1 MRFADAEFEQLSGSL
16 RVADAEQRLRPQ
28 TAAVLAQL
36 LEHAG
41 EIVSR
46 DQLAESVWGE
56 SFVTDNSL
64 AQCISEIRAVLG
76 PGRQDVIET
85 VPRRGY
91 IVRVP
96 VVREVVG
103 AGSTATVGEG
113 GATDSVREA
122 ALACDG
128 SKRVSP
134 SRGMLL
140 GAGAI
145 GILLCAALWL
155 GLQLVPRSESVRL
168 SLAVLPFQ
176 SRAAASGQAWF
187 AENVGEDL
195 TTNLSRIPGSHV
207 IARVSTQAFSTADAD
222 LRKVGRELGVR
233 YVVAGNVDRD
243 GDQVVM
249 NLYLADT
256 GSGVILWTERFSTR
270 LTDLQATERLVADRI
285 ANALHVRIV
294 AAEAQRLESHATSN
308 PAADELALEAW
319 AAWNRGSPADVA
331 RAKELAQKAL
341 ALDDR
346 SVLAW
351 KTMASWHLRARI
363 SQTIPAEAAI
373 TGAENAARR
382 AMEIDPSHPLVHT
395 VYGGALTLRGLHE
408 EAQQA
413 LEHEI
418 ATNPSHPVAYYYLGL
433 SHLMRGQPRK
443 AIALYHRALA
453 ISPRDPRLSRFQR
466 YLALAYLHDGDLP
479 SALRHA
485 TAATQVPMVDRT
497 AWAMLASV
505 CALAG
510 DTPCA
515 AASAARLRQCGRPF
529 RSSRVSP
536 NGRRRVL
543 NSPRNTR
550 AICAASSWRASR
562 KRLFALSPCRAPCLR
577 HRRPFSAPWLLFGG
591 VRRIEEAGGRRLRR
605 QQSVRP
611 HHHP

>member
-1 MRFADAEFEQLSGSL
+1 MEPLPTVVLRFADAEFEQLSGSL
-16 RVADAEQRLRPQ
+16 RVAGKAQRLRPQ

-36 LEHAG
+36 LGQAG
-41 EIVSR
+41 QIVSR
-46 DQLAESVWGE
+46 DQLAQAVWGE

-64 AQCISEIRAVLG
+64 AQCISEIRGVLG
-76 PGRQDVIET
+76 PGRENVIET

-96 VVREVVG
+96 VVREGVG
-103 AGSTATVGEG
+103 AGTAGLIAAVGAEDSTDPVPTAELTGDGVAAT
-113 GATDSVREA
+113 
-122 ALACDG
+122 
-128 SKRVSP
+128 P
-134 SRGMLL
+134 SNRGMRF
-140 GAGAI
+140 GAAVI

-155 GLQLVPRSESVRL
+155 GLQLVPRADSVRL

-207 IARVSTQAFSTADAD
+207 IARVSTQAFSPADAD
-222 LRKVGRELGVR
+222 LKVVGRELGVR
-233 YVVAGNVDRD
+233 YAVAGNVDRD

-256 GSGVILWTERFSTR
+256 GTGAILWTERFNTR
-270 LTDLQATERLVADRI
+270 IADLHATERLVADRI

-294 AAEAQRLESHATSN
+294 AAEAQRLESHPAAN

-319 AAWNRGSPADVA
+319 AAWNRGAPADVA

-363 SQTIPAEAAI
+363 SQTIPAEMAVA
-373 TGAENAARR
+373 GAEAAAQR
-382 AMEIDPSHPLVHT
+382 AMAIDPDYPLVHT
-395 VYGGALTLRGLHE
+395 VYGGAFTLRGRYE

-413 LEHEI
+413 LDHEI

-433 SHLMRGQPRK
+433 SHLMRGQPRG
-443 AIALYHRALA
+443 AIALYQRAVA

-479 SALRHA
+479 SAMRHA
-485 TAATQVPMVDRT
+485 RAATQVSMIDRA

-515 AASAARLRQCGRPF
+515 EASAASLRKVWPAYSIAQGESEWPPARPEF
-529 RSSRVSP
+529 TAQHTEYLRGLKLAGLP
-536 NGRRRVL
+536 E
-543 NSPRNTR
+543 
-550 AICAASSWRASR
+550 
-562 KRLFALSPCRAPCLR
+562 KALLP
-577 HRRPFSAPWLLFGG
+577 
-591 VRRIEEAGGRRLRR
+591 
-605 QQSVRP
+605 
-611 HHHP
+611 